1 MTIRLNSSTSGY
13 TELDAPAIGGN
24 NTLRLPGDNG
34 TSGYLMQTDGSGN
47 LSWCDPSSLLS
58 PYRNRVINGD
68 MRIDQRNAGAAV
80 SISNNTLW
88 PVDRFPV
95 SSVCDGVISGQRSSV
110 APAGFTN
117 SLLITVTTAD
127 ATIGATQYNMIRQ
140 VIEGFNVADLGWGSA
155 DAQTVTLSFWVR
167 SSVTGT
173 FGGAVQN
180 ASENRAYAF
189 TYSIAVAN
197 TWEKKTITIPG
208 DTTGTWA
215 KDNTQGMIINWS
227 LGVGTTYSS
236 TANSWAAQSS
246 FSATG
251 STALLNTLNAT
262 FYITGVQLEAGTVAT
277 PFERRNYAQEL
288 SLCQRYFQLAGNGC
302 FGSVDGSST
311 SVIAFAERFFVP
323 MRTAPTVVWK
333 TGGTAN
339 WRYAGGDISNGGTS
353 SLANTISTVNAV
365 WSQQGGFSGLT
376 ANLPVF
382 SRNQTSTGEFLACS
396 AEL

>member
-262 FYITGVQLEAGTVAT
+262 FYITGVQLEAGSVAT

>member
-13 TELDAPAIGGN
+13 TELDAPAVGGN

-47 LSWCDPSSLLS
+47 LSWRDPSSLLS
-58 PYRNRVINGD
+58 PYRNRIINGD
-68 MRIDQRNAGAAV
+68 MRIWQRGTSFTGVGSVYCA
-80 SISNNTLW
+80 
-88 PVDRFPV
+88 DRFALV
-95 SSVCDGVISGQRSSV
+95 QASG
-110 APAGFTN
+110 
-117 SLLITVTTAD
+117 
-127 ATIGATQYNMIRQ
+127 
-140 VIEGFNVADLGWGSA
+140 
-155 DAQTVTLSFWVR
+155 
-167 SSVTGT
+167 VTGT
-173 FGGAVQN
+173 ITQDASVPNAQFKYSLKLVPALNGTPAEFAIRQILEQQNVYDFAGQSVTASAWVRCSKPEVKVRLGSFNATGGTDISQTINV
-180 ASENRAYAF
+180 
-189 TYSIAVAN
+189 TAN
-197 TWEKKTITIPG
+197 TWTKISYTFTSY
-208 DTTGTWA
+208 TGVTAW
-215 KDNTQGMIINWS
+215 T
-227 LGVGTTYSS
+227 S
-236 TANSWAAQSS
+236 TPNDWGG
-246 FSATG
+246 FLDIG
-251 STALLNTLNAT
+251 FVNSTALTTSDSL
-262 FYITGVQLEAGTVAT
+262 FITGVQLEAGSVAT